1 LQHIDEL
8 QMQISRLALQGPG
21 TENKSPLVLYY
32 KSARLGNASCANL
45 VFGTMDGFTKDE
57 EGAPNTLGYY
67 VDFDFMGMRARGESQ
82 KRRAARWTGGG
93 ECVDLVVRH

>member
-1 LQHIDEL
+1 
-8 QMQISRLALQGPG
+8 M
-21 TENKSPLVLYY
+21 LYY

-93 ECVDLVVRH
+93 ERVDLVVRHQDCAEAKGVTEVLMLGGLS